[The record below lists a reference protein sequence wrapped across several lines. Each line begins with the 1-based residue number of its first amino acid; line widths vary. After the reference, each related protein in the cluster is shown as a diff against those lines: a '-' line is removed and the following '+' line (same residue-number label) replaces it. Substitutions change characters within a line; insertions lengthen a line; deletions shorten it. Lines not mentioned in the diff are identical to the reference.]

1 MSLKIK
7 VVQTETVESSSSL
20 QLHRRNDKVV
30 VFSSSNLILFNRLT
44 KEKEEN
50 LAEMSRLRLEHD
62 KNLREIRHRHHEEQ
76 VKSEEKMRK
85 EISLLRKELS
95 GVLSLVS

>member
-1 MSLKIK
+1 
-7 VVQTETVESSSSL
+7 
-20 QLHRRNDKVV
+20 
-30 VFSSSNLILFNRLT
+30 
-44 KEKEEN
+44 
-50 LAEMSRLRLEHD
+50 MSRLRLEHD